1 MIVIKNPKT
10 FCFNFDLLKYVDDN
24 LKYEFE
30 LIIKCNESLADNKI
44 KKGIEQLFSK
54 YKNVNNIHE
63 HIKQQNE

>member
-1 MIVIKNPKT
+1 MIKNPKT
-10 FCFNFDLLKYVDDN
+10 FCVNFDLLKYVDDN
-24 LKYEFE
+24 LKSEFE

-44 KKGIEQLFSK
+44 KKDIEQLFSK